1 MHNPMNLDGL
11 AADDVEDE
19 VGFDDENSVP
29 VFSQLIMTWN
39 SAEQR
44 LRFEKSD
51 RLIDPINERSCTGR
65 TVLRDVIVDGEQVV
79 LRYRKVAKLI
89 LSGHVPVD
97 AVSSSS
103 AGG

>member
-1 MHNPMNLDGL
+1 
-11 AADDVEDE
+11 
-19 VGFDDENSVP
+19 
-29 VFSQLIMTWN
+29 
-39 SAEQR
+39 
-44 LRFEKSD
+44 
-51 RLIDPINERSCTGR
+51 
-65 TVLRDVIVDGEQVV
+65 LRDVIVDGEQVV